1 MDGWKPIRPQ
11 KPRFARAAL
20 PLAGAALLVLPVSG
34 SAAEPAAAPDPF
46 EQAFAAFV
54 IPDTQPLLSPAE
66 RLEAEALSA
75 AAPRERK
82 AAAPAGRRI
91 RSGHASYYGA
101 RFAGRLTANGERFN
115 PNRLTAA
122 HRTLPFGSKVK
133 VTNRRNGKSVV
144 VRINDRGPYAK
155 GRVIDLS
162 KAAARRIGLVH
173 QGHGPVELALL
184 N

>member
-1 MDGWKPIRPQ
+1 MTYQNQTQAWKTGMFSPVL
-11 KPRFARAAL
+11 AVAGVA
-20 PLAGAALLVLPVSG
+20 LAGFPVPVGASD
-34 SAAEPAAAPDPF
+34 AVPAPASPF

-54 IPDTQPLLSPAE
+54 MPGNEPLLSPAE
-66 RLEAEALSA
+66 RVAAETLSA

-82 AAAPAGRRI
+82 KKIRTRAI

-115 PNRLTAA
+115 PRHLTAA

-162 KAAARRIGLVH
+162 KAAAHRIGLVH